1 MRVRIMHLA
10 LVPLVCLAL
19 LVTFSNSVAQT
30 PTPPAPSEFQMAPRG
45 AVAQGESPPGTGFV
59 PPPMDLSH
67 LTGQEAPEAIGDQ
80 AAPSSW
86 DWRALGKVT
95 PVKDQGACGACYAF
109 AAIGDIESK
118 MLISETVTYD
128 FSENNAKE
136 CNWYETSDT
145 EDGTSCSGGNY
156 YKLASLFSK
165 KGTVLEACDP
175 YAASDVACNPGCPYQ
190 KTLLDWSIISGSSV
204 PNTAV
209 LQQYIQQYG
218 PVYTTMY
225 AGNEVDAW
233 GVEFGTYSGSYVLDY
248 SGTEKPNHAV
258 LIVGWDDA
266 AEGGSWIVKNSWDTD
281 WGANGYFTITY
292 GSASIGMH
300 SSFMSNWQ
308 DYDTKG
314 DIMYYDE
321 GGWTTA
327 YGMSDPTAWGL
338 AKFTPGSDTTV
349 TRVEFWTS
357 DETTDVDV
365 YIYDAFDG
373 TTLSGL
379 LASKLNNSFAEAGY
393 HSVALDSPLE
403 VSSGDDVVAVVK
415 VTNDSYWYPIVADDV
430 GPYETGRTYISS
442 SGADGSWTDMG
453 TDLDC
458 DAAIR
463 LRTHALPAPD
473 VGVTKSV
480 VGSDFAPGDPITF
493 TLAIGNSGDEMAA
506 GVVVTDIIPAEVLM
520 PTFAST
526 LAVTPTGVVSYVWQV
541 EPLSASESGV
551 ITIYGWI
558 SPTLPSDFSFANQA
572 AISDPEDTTPG
583 NNTSSVI
590 VGETKVYLPLVLR
603 GYPPPPWVTIVSEDF
618 EGSFPGGNWDVGGS
632 DFGSGRYYWGKR
644 NCRNN
649 GGAYSGWSVGAGDT
663 ILSCGSNYPNNV
675 QSWMVY
681 GPFSLADA
689 SAAELS
695 FDWWS
700 DTQLDHDDFFWG
712 ASSDGSYFYGTGVSG
727 DWSSWT
733 TDEVLDLSAVP
744 GLGDLTGDGS
754 VWIMFF
760 FDSDSSGTDRGTFV
774 DNILLRKC
782 VGGAGASAGVELMAP
797 LPASGSDQTIE
808 FTSIRLDR

>member
-1 MRVRIMHLA
+1 
-10 LVPLVCLAL
+10 
-19 LVTFSNSVAQT
+19 
-30 PTPPAPSEFQMAPRG
+30 
-45 AVAQGESPPGTGFV
+45 
-59 PPPMDLSH
+59 MDLSH

-95 PVKDQGACGACYAF
+95 SVKDQGACGSCYAF
-109 AAIGDIESK
+109 TAIGDIESK
-118 MLISETVTYD
+118 MLISETVTYN

-145 EDGTSCSGGNY
+145 LGGTSCSGGNY

-165 KGTVLEACDP
+165 KGTVLESCDP
-175 YAASDVACNPGCPYQ
+175 YVASDGTCNSGCPYQ
-190 KTLLDWSIISGSSV
+190 KTLLDWNVISGSSV
-204 PNTAV
+204 PNTTV

-225 AGNEVDAW
+225 AGSEVDAW
-233 GVEFGTYSGSYVLDY
+233 GDELSTYDGSYVLDY
-248 SGTEKPNHAV
+248 SGTEDPNHAV

-266 AEGGSWIVKNSWDTD
+266 AGGWIVKNSWGTG
-281 WGANGYFTITY
+281 WGASGYFTITY

-327 YGMSDPTAWGL
+327 YGASDPTAWAL
-338 AKFTPGSDTTV
+338 AKFIPGSDTTV

-393 HSVALDSPLE
+393 HSVALDSPLG

-415 VTNDSYWYPIVADDV
+415 FTNDSYEYPVVADNV
-430 GPYETGRTYISS
+430 GPYETGRTYISG

-493 TLAIGNSGDEMAA
+493 TLAVGNSGDGVAA
-506 GVVVTDIIPAEVLM
+506 GVVVTDIIPAEVLT

-558 SPTLPSDFSFANQA
+558 DPSLPSDFSFANQA
-572 AISDPEDTTPG
+572 TISDPEDTTPG
-583 NNTSSVI
+583 NNTSSVT
-590 VGETKVYLPLVLR
+590 VGEQKVYLPLVLR
-603 GYPPPPWVTIVSEDF
+603 SWPPIVTAQFDSVADAMVVQADPNTNYGDPVDMWAGYDHCFGGQIIRSLVGFDLSSIPPGTTVNQAQLYLYLMS
-618 EGSFPGGNWDVGGS
+618 SCDVGPRTHTFTTYRIGS
-632 DFGSGRYYWGKR
+632 SWSELSVTWNTRPSFAEAYGSTSITSEAWGWYAFDVTDLVR
-644 NCRNN
+644 GWVN
-649 GGAYSGWSVGAGDT
+649 GSVSNYGLMVRGPESSGSSSALLGFFTSEAGSSYAPYLEVTYIGDGLGTRASTAGD
-663 ILSCGSNYPNNV
+663 
-675 QSWMVY
+675 
-681 GPFSLADA
+681 
-689 SAAELS
+689 
-695 FDWWS
+695 
-700 DTQLDHDDFFWG
+700 
-712 ASSDGSYFYGTGVSG
+712 
-727 DWSSWT
+727 
-733 TDEVLDLSAVP
+733 VP
-744 GLGDLTGDGS
+744 GPSECGLAIEELG
-754 VWIMFF
+754 V
-760 FDSDSSGTDRGTFV
+760 
-774 DNILLRKC
+774 
-782 VGGAGASAGVELMAP
+782 
-797 LPASGSDQTIE
+797 LPSTPDYGFE
-808 FTSIRLDR
+808 FNTWEVICPID